1 MPSQNRNG
9 PMRPEVRWTIGI
21 VVGLTAMVGL
31 MILVVLVSL
40 ALEPAAW
47 VQILMGVVLVAVACV
62 LAWLVASALGERDRR
77 NQPDEVELRR
87 QAASSREPSP
97 R

>member
-1 MPSQNRNG
+1 
-9 PMRPEVRWTIGI
+9 MRAEVRWTIGV

-40 ALEPAAW
+40 ALEPPAW
-47 VQILMGVVLVAVACV
+47 AQIVMGVFLVAVACV
-62 LAWLVASALGERDRR
+62 LAWLVAAALGERDRR
-77 NQPDEVELRR
+77 LARNEAEARS
-87 QAASSREPSP
+87 AATPLPPREPTS

>member
-1 MPSQNRNG
+1 
-9 PMRPEVRWTIGI
+9 MRPEVRWTIGI

-40 ALEPAAW
+40 ALEPPSW
-47 VQILMGVVLVAVACV
+47 LQIVMGVVLVAVACV

-77 NQPDEVELRR
+77 RTRDEVELRR
-87 QAASSREPSP
+87 SARSPRQPSSR
-97 R
+97 